1 MAEQSPEEKLAA
13 LLEERK
19 ECLKQLKETLAEYLV
34 VSNELPKTVRKLQP
48 SYKRLKRTSEAL
60 EEARIHMS
68 IAIQMHEAAYS
79 WHKSLTK
86 QYSLQLKAKQIVTKI
101 QIDITE
107 MEDDSDIDECSKW
120 LLIILFSF
128 DSFMKAE
135 YFGFL
140 WITLT

>member
-107 MEDDSDIDECSKW
+107 MEDDSDIDEC
-120 LLIILFSF
+120 
-128 DSFMKAE
+128 
-135 YFGFL
+135 
-140 WITLT
+140 